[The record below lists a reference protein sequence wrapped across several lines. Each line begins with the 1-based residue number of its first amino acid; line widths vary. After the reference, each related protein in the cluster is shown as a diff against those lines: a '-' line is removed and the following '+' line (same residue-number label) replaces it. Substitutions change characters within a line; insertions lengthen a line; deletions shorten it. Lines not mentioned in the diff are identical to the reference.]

1 MDKKKFLETLK
12 QVREKSPKKKF
23 TQKVDLIL
31 NLRNLNLK
39 NPEENVDIFV
49 NLPHQPG
56 KKIRFCAL
64 VGKELEDQAK
74 IFDKVIVKDEFQGYV
89 DNKKGLKELA
99 RDFDYFIAQANLMTD
114 VAKVFGRTFGPKNK
128 MPNPKSGAVVT
139 PTSNLSEI
147 KLKLE
152 KTVRLKT
159 RNEGILKT
167 FVGNETM
174 KDEDLA
180 DNIVL
185 IYESIIK
192 ALPQGEGNIKNV
204 LLKLTM
210 GPALK
215 VEK

>member
-74 IFDKVIVKDEFQGYV
+74 IFDKVIIKDEFQKYV
-89 DNKKGLKELA
+89 DNKKGLKELV

-128 MPNPKSGAVVT
+128 MPNPK
-139 PTSNLSEI
+139 
-147 KLKLE
+147 
-152 KTVRLKT
+152 
-159 RNEGILKT
+159 
-167 FVGNETM
+167 
-174 KDEDLA
+174 
-180 DNIVL
+180 
-185 IYESIIK
+185 
-192 ALPQGEGNIKNV
+192 
-204 LLKLTM
+204 
-210 GPALK
+210 
-215 VEK
+215 

>member
-1 MDKKKFLETLK
+1 
-12 QVREKSPKKKF
+12 
-23 TQKVDLIL
+23 
-31 NLRNLNLK
+31 
-39 NPEENVDIFV
+39 
-49 NLPHQPG
+49 
-56 KKIRFCAL
+56 
-64 VGKELEDQAK
+64 
-74 IFDKVIVKDEFQGYV
+74 
-89 DNKKGLKELA
+89 
-99 RDFDYFIAQANLMTD
+99 MTD

-139 PTSNLSEI
+139 PASNLPEI

-159 RNEGILKT
+159 RNEAILKT

-192 ALPQGEGNIKNV
+192 ALPQGEGNIRDV